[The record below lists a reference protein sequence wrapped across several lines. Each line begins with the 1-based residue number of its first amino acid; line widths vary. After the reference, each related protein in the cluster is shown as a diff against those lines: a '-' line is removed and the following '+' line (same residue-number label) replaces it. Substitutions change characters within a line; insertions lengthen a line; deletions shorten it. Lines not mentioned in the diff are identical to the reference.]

1 MTDNNNNPY
10 GSGFTTNEGGSGFVS
25 ESSNSGSGFVSADSQ
40 GSGFVSADRQGSGF
54 VSADGQGSGFVSAD
68 SQGSGFVS
76 ADSNIPGGIAS
87 TFTDIQVLSSQGAM
101 STVYKGKKYGK
112 WHIIKRIKPE
122 FKNNEEY
129 KRLFM
134 QEFDN
139 GIQLDHPNIVRLEDK
154 GEDSDGLWFSM
165 EYVDGRSLDEM
176 IKNHEFEGDRNVLN
190 ENLVKNIT
198 LQLCDALSYVHK
210 KQIVHR
216 DLKPENIMVTY
227 RGDNVKVLDF
237 GLAHSDSY
245 DDNMKKVGTPKYMA
259 PEQKERGNTVDQ
271 RADIY
276 ALGLIVNEMCTG
288 TTDIKYAKG
297 IKNLN
302 LQTVI
307 AKSVRKNPQD
317 RYHDCQEIIRDLNAE
332 IKKAPVFEQPE
343 KAEPKKP
350 EESKPQTIEKTDED
364 DGKKKKF
371 LMIGIT
377 AAVVAAGIILAMVFS
392 GNNGGNTADNHNDA
406 TNQEQTSR
414 QDPTPD
420 NGEQKLNESLD
431 NIVSDINQQE
441 DERLAKADEAFK
453 TNIPKALEL
462 YEEILKDDPNNEK
475 AISGKGSCI
484 KELEQSNLFDMDLK
498 NGQFINENGKI
509 VIDEK
514 FDSKSNINN
523 AAGYE
528 LIKNNNIIV
537 MMKNGK
543 MGLVD
548 NKTKKAITGFIY
560 NKIIGVGKNKFRL
573 HKNPTGGKQDY
584 LNLKNDGSYE
594 IEYDKN

>member
-1 MTDNNNNPY
+1 
-10 GSGFTTNEGGSGFVS
+10 
-25 ESSNSGSGFVSADSQ
+25 
-40 GSGFVSADRQGSGF
+40 
-54 VSADGQGSGFVSAD
+54 
-68 SQGSGFVS
+68 
-76 ADSNIPGGIAS
+76 
-87 TFTDIQVLSSQGAM
+87 M

-176 IKNHEFEGDRNVLN
+176 IKKHEFEGDRNVLN

-317 RYHDCQEIIRDLNAE
+317 RYNDCQEIIRDLNAD
-332 IKKAPVFEQPE
+332 IKKAPVFELPE
-343 KAEPKKP
+343 SQEPAIKLDDSPVKTGENGANKSKKGLIIGIAAAAVIAIAAIIFLLINSGSKPDPKPDDHQTTQQEEPEPTPPTPPEPTPEDRLSETLSEINNEIEAEQNSEIEALMNKANDLFDNQKNVAQAFEIYEQVLQIKSDYGKAIDRKQSCQKIFGNSNLYDMTPKKGP
-350 EESKPQTIEKTDED
+350 
-364 DGKKKKF
+364 
-371 LMIGIT
+371 
-377 AAVVAAGIILAMVFS
+377 
-392 GNNGGNTADNHNDA
+392 
-406 TNQEQTSR
+406 
-414 QDPTPD
+414 
-420 NGEQKLNESLD
+420 
-431 NIVSDINQQE
+431 
-441 DERLAKADEAFK
+441 
-453 TNIPKALEL
+453 
-462 YEEILKDDPNNEK
+462 
-475 AISGKGSCI
+475 
-484 KELEQSNLFDMDLK
+484 
-498 NGQFINENGKI
+498 NGKY
-509 VIDEK
+509 
-514 FDSKSNINN
+514 
-523 AAGYE
+523 GYVD
-528 LIKNNNIIV
+528 NDGYIIV
-537 MMKNGK
+537 DYLYDSPSVNKNANWKDIITIQKNGK
-543 MGLVD
+543 WGAL
-548 NKTKKAITGFIY
+548 NNRTKRPASEFKY
-560 NKIIGVGKNKFRL
+560 NKASWGIPGKRGFYLDITNGPRDQIYIDSNDKIISPL
-573 HKNPTGGKQDY
+573 D
-584 LNLKNDGSYE
+584 
-594 IEYDKN
+594 